1 MTQITLDDISE
12 AVRIGGLKDFKGNF
26 EPLGGGEINDTFLI
40 SYSEKKAIL
49 RIAKHAD
56 QNSLRQE
63 ANALKLLNSI
73 QIPELIYFDGNSR
86 IKGRQWIL
94 ESYISG
100 SSVNRLSVNQFNNL
114 GILLANIHSIKS
126 GKVGI
131 NIWSCFLGEC
141 KIFGDENFLLNHPD
155 STLNELIA
163 SARKHFERWQ
173 TQLGE
178 VPESLIH
185 GDATPSNILVQNDT
199 VSLIDWE
206 FSKFMDPM
214 AEFSTI
220 FYEDMEY
227 NQGRWRVQVTKE
239 EKAALYNGYQSAGGI
254 IDENRVK
261 FWMNF
266 DKLGAAIFLYWRINQ
281 SVREASAVQRAQ
293 YRVDYDN
300 LINSLQQHLVA

>member
-12 AVRIGGLKDFKGNF
+12 AARIGGLKDFKGNY
-26 EPLGGGEINDTFLI
+26 EPLGGGEINDTFRI
-40 SYSEKKAIL
+40 SYGENKAIL
-49 RIAKHAD
+49 RIAKHSD
-56 QNSLRQE
+56 QNSLHQE
-63 ANALKLLNSI
+63 ARALKLLNSI
-73 QIPELIYFDGNSR
+73 QIPELIYFDENSR
-86 IKGRQWIL
+86 INGRQWIL

-100 SSVNRLSVNQFNNL
+100 SSVNRLLVNQFNSL
-114 GILLANIHSIKS
+114 GVLLANIHSIKS

-131 NIWSCFLGEC
+131 NIWSCFLDEC
-141 KIFGDENFLLNHPD
+141 KMFGDEKFLLNHPD
-155 STLNELIA
+155 PKLNELILF
-163 SARKHFERWQ
+163 ARKVFERWQ
-173 TQLGE
+173 TQLDE

-206 FSKFMDPM
+206 FSKFKDPM

-220 FYEDMEY
+220 FYDDMEY
-227 NQGRWRVQVTKE
+227 NQGKWRVHITNE
-239 EKAALYNGYQSAGGI
+239 EKEALYGGYTSAGGN
-254 IDENRVK
+254 IDENRVE

-281 SVREASAVQRAQ
+281 SEREASAEQKVQ

-300 LINSLQQHLVA
+300 LILSLQQHLIA

>member
-12 AVRIGGLKDFKGNF
+12 AVRIGGIKNF
-26 EPLGGGEINDTFLI
+26 EGIFKPLGGGEINDTFLI
-40 SYSEKKAIL
+40 SYGENKAIL
-49 RIAKHAD
+49 RIAKHSD
-56 QNSLRQE
+56 QNSLHQE
-63 ANALKLLNSI
+63 ANALKLIHSN
-73 QIPELIYFDGNSR
+73 QIPELIYFYESNL

-100 SSVNRLSVNQFNNL
+100 ISVNRLSVNQFRDL

-126 GKVGI
+126 GKVGV
-131 NIWSCFLGEC
+131 NIWSCLLDEC
-141 KIFGDENFLLNHPD
+141 KMFGDENFILNHPD
-155 STLNELIA
+155 SKLNEIISLAKKI
-163 SARKHFERWQ
+163 FDQWQ
-173 TQLGE
+173 SQFGE

-185 GDATPSNILVQNDT
+185 GDATPSNILTQNDN

-206 FSKFMDPM
+206 FSKFKDPM

-227 NQGRWRVQVTKE
+227 NQGKWRVHITKE
-239 EKAALYNGYQSAGGI
+239 EKAALFNGYKLAGGI
-254 IDENRVK
+254 IDEDRVK

-281 SVREASAVQRAQ
+281 SGREASAEQKAQ
-293 YRVDYDN
+293 YQVDYDN
-300 LINSLQQHLVA
+300 LINSLQQNLIA